1 MAETL
6 QEALDSW
13 SKNEPKLKSLSDS
26 LNKGEFQDA
35 VPFDIT
41 KLHCTHHFRELMEAL
56 ILRKN
61 QMTKR
66 QAPLQQQII
75 RQQ

>member
-13 SKNEPKLKSLSDS
+13 SKNEPKLKSRSDS

-35 VPFDIT
+35 VPFDVT
-41 KLHCTHHFRELMEAL
+41 ELHSSLPRADGSTYS
-56 ILRKN
+56 
-61 QMTKR
+61 T
-66 QAPLQQQII
+66 
-75 RQQ
+75 